1 MIFIKIIR
9 DDGAVLEVGDGTDGG
24 YELLEKFGTSNVEAE
39 QFYDEK
45 GSGFGDWKSGER
57 IKARK
62 FGYKIRAHTSVAA
75 SRRFTSYFFNYLHRY
90 RIESYF
96 GNKKV
101 YIYADLSS
109 LKSSEDLYSVED
121 IKIDFYADDPYW
133 KSLDD
138 TTRSFYTQSGL
149 WHYPYAFIEPG
160 PDLPM
165 HAYTVYE
172 RVNVNKVAY
181 IFNDGDAPAG
191 FTVTIN
197 GVVNSPELTI
207 NNSIIRY
214 DGVVGSGKTLFI
226 DPANAVYTLD
236 GINCLRNMIVTGEPA
251 LQVGDNKIVSN
262 TNMFGTINFSKLYN
276 GDM

>member
-9 DDGAVLEVGDGTDGG
+9 DDGAILEVGDGTDGG

-62 FGYKIRAHTSVAA
+62 FGYKIRAHTGIAT

-96 GNKKV
+96 NNKEV
-101 YIYADLSS
+101 FIDADLSN
-109 LKSSEDLYSVED
+109 LKSSEDLYSCED
-121 IKIDFYADDPYW
+121 ITVNFYAEDPYW
-133 KSLDD
+133 KSLSD

-149 WHYPYAFIEPG
+149 WHYPYAFIEPSQ
-160 PDLPM
+160 DLPM
-165 HAYTVYE
+165 YAYTVYE
-172 RVNVNKVAY
+172 RINVNKKAY
-181 IFNDGDAPAG
+181 IYNDGDAPAS

-197 GVVNSPELTI
+197 GLVNSPKLTI
-207 NNSIIRY
+207 NNSVIKY
-214 DGVVGSGKTLFI
+214 AGVIDSGKTLFI
-226 DPANAVYTLD
+226 DPANAIYTLD
-236 GINCLRNMIVTGEPA
+236 GVNCLKNMIVTGEPM
-251 LQVGDNKIVSN
+251 LKVGDNTIISN
-262 TNMFGTINFSKLYN
+262 TNMFGTVNYCKLYN